1 MEEEGRL
8 SEAWQSPLQRRLASD
23 FDKPVHASVHAGRS
37 PNESAT
43 KSRIGG
49 AGRLRGAALGEQ
61 THRGDARGPPGA
73 SDDGRETLPGSTR
86 LLEDQANRIGVWSAK
101 YADKAEESDWQ
112 VHGLHTYF
120 QSGDGEND
128 GAHDRGLRLQ
138 GAREN
143 PRDQH
148 SCPLIYAVDAVTAKK
163 HGLHLFQVRKILE
176 SNLYH
181 TYDLGTAL
189 GLGVASRCQDLVGPN
204 GTERGCSWS
213 FVRFLGKNRGWVHA
227 EYWPLPAKSVRT
239 VTFCTC
245 HDTTAACWS
254 AISVHLHLQ
263 CSSPSNET
271 YLCPFGRAV
280 RSNVKKTKGLGVYSS
295 SSYKK
300 KNKLF
305 FSGCMESIRFR

>member
-143 PRDQH
+143 PRDRKSYQK
-148 SCPLIYAVDAVTAKK
+148 PLQLRI
-163 HGLHLFQVRKILE
+163 
-176 SNLYH
+176 
-181 TYDLGTAL
+181 
-189 GLGVASRCQDLVGPN
+189 
-204 GTERGCSWS
+204 
-213 FVRFLGKNRGWVHA
+213 
-227 EYWPLPAKSVRT
+227 
-239 VTFCTC
+239 
-245 HDTTAACWS
+245 
-254 AISVHLHLQ
+254 
-263 CSSPSNET
+263 
-271 YLCPFGRAV
+271 
-280 RSNVKKTKGLGVYSS
+280 
-295 SSYKK
+295 
-300 KNKLF
+300 
-305 FSGCMESIRFR
+305 ESITYWLYVDD